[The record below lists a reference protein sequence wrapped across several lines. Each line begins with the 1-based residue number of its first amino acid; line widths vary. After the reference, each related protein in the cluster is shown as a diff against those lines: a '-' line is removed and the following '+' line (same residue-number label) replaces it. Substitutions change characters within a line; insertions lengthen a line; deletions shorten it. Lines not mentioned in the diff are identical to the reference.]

1 MIATEPTRATRVS
14 FVVACLATLALAF
27 AACGSANPSAGL
39 NASVSSSTGPEPS
52 ASQARSVIPAV
63 SASPARATSPARTA
77 SPTPSASE
85 SAPAPLPTAA
95 HQPQT
100 IHIFDYPTGG
110 TDVRVGSLTG
120 CTDTTCQGDYIVGY
134 DRVVDAA
141 TGREV
146 GTLAYECF
154 LVDPG
159 STLYHCPGNTFTLTG
174 RGQIVFAEVIQPEAG
189 GPPTTGP
196 ITGGTGE
203 FLGATGFVVSQ
214 KISNGGD
221 FVVTITG

>member
-1 MIATEPTRATRVS
+1 MTRTLSIRAIGPH
-14 FVVACLATLALAF
+14 FVVTCLAIAALALAACSS
-27 AACGSANPSAGL
+27 AA
-39 NASVSSSTGPEPS
+39 T
-52 ASQARSVIPAV
+52 
-63 SASPARATSPARTA
+63 TT
-77 SPTPSASE
+77 
-85 SAPAPLPTAA
+85 PTAAPTATPTLRVAATLSPGPVVTLPPPA

-100 IHIFDYPTGG
+100 IHLIDYPTSG
-110 TDVRVGSLTG
+110 TEVSVGSHSG
-120 CTDTTCQGDYIVGY
+120 CSDTLCQGDYIIGY
-134 DRVVDAA
+134 DPVRDAV
-141 TGREV
+141 TGKEV

-174 RGQIVFAEVIQPEAG
+174 RGQIVFAEVIQHEVG

-221 FVVTITG
+221 FVITITG

>member
-1 MIATEPTRATRVS
+1 M
-14 FVVACLATLALAF
+14 L
-27 AACGSANPSAGL
+27 SA
-39 NASVSSSTGPEPS
+39 
-52 ASQARSVIPAV
+52 
-63 SASPARATSPARTA
+63 
-77 SPTPSASE
+77 
-85 SAPAPLPTAA
+85 AA
-95 HQPQT
+95 HQPLT

-154 LVDPG
+154 LVDSG

-174 RGQIVFAEVIQPEAG
+174 RGQIVFAEVIQHEAG

-221 FVVTITG
+221 FVITITG